1 MSKSKK
7 NTAQFTY
14 LEKWYTPQ
22 GESDRV
28 VIRDSNGRFVNNI
41 SLTALRKAPV
51 APNSRKG

>member
-7 NTAQFTY
+7 NTAQYTY